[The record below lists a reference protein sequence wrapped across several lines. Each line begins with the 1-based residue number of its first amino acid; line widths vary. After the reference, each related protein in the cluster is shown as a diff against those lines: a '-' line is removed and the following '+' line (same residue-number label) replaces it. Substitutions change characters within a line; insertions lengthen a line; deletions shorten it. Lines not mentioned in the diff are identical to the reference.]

1 MRSSHVWRVLSAVP
15 KLIPWSHYQTA
26 RRTAT
31 NVRHHHGYLILAVFI
46 LLLIPSPLFAQ
57 QPEYQVIQ
65 IPVPVNEAYG
75 CLNDSGVAAGI
86 TNAYRPWMWEKGDS
100 VTYLP
105 NLGGDVNEVLDI

>member
-1 MRSSHVWRVLSAVP
+1 MRLSHVWRVLSAVP

-57 QPEYQVIQ
+57 QPQYKVIQ
-65 IPVPVNEAYG
+65 IPVQ
-75 CLNDSGVAAGI
+75 LRLSGVGLKPAIAGRVK
-86 TNAYRPWMWEKGDS
+86 TGQ
-100 VTYLP
+100 VFLP
-105 NLGGDVNEVLDI
+105 ASS